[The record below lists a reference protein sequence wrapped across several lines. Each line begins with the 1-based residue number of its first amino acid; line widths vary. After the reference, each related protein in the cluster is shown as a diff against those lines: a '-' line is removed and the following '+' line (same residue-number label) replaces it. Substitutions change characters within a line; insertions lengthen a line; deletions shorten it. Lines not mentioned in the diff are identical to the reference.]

1 MEETLLSV
9 VIPTLNAASTLA
21 ATLDSLESQL
31 IGVDHEVIISDGTSS
46 DASRAISEAK
56 GARLISVARGRG
68 AQLAAGGN
76 AARGEW
82 LLFLHADTVL
92 GESWRMEAAAF
103 MASADNTQRAGV
115 FRLRFDDRARA
126 ARRLET
132 IATWRSRILGL
143 PYGDQGLLIARGF
156 YDSIGGFRPLPLM
169 EDVDIARRIGRRR
182 FVHFDAPAFTSAE
195 RYRRTGYIYRSTRN
209 LACLALF
216 FIGVKSRF
224 LVRFYG

>member
-1 MEETLLSV
+1 MEKTLLSV

-31 IGVDHEVIISDGTSS
+31 IGVDHEVIIADGASS
-46 DASRAISEAK
+46 DASRAISEEK

-68 AQLAAGGN
+68 AQLAAGGD
-76 AARGEW
+76 AARGDW

-92 GESWRMEAAAF
+92 DESWRMEAAAF
-103 MASADNTQRAGV
+103 MASAGNTQRAGV

-132 IATWRSRILGL
+132 IAAWRSQVLGL

-182 FVHFDAPAFTSAE
+182 VVHFDSPVFTSAE
-195 RYRRTGYIYRSTRN
+195 RYRRSGYIRRSARN
-209 LACLALF
+209 LTCLALF
-216 FIGVKSRF
+216 FIGVNSRF

>member
-103 MASADNTQRAGV
+103 MASADNTQRAGA

>member
-68 AQLAAGGN
+68 AQLSAGGN

-126 ARRLET
+126 ARCLET

-195 RYRRTGYIYRSTRN
+195 RYRRTGYIYCSTRN

-216 FIGVKSRF
+216 FIGVRSRF

>member
-1 MEETLLSV
+1 MEKTLLSV

-31 IGVDHEVIISDGTSS
+31 IGVDHEVIIADGASS
-46 DASRAISEAK
+46 DASRAISEEK
-56 GARLISVARGRG
+56 GARLISVVRGRG
-68 AQLAAGGN
+68 AQLAAGGD
-76 AARGEW
+76 AARGDW

-92 GESWRMEAAAF
+92 DESWRMEAAAF
-103 MASADNTQRAGV
+103 MASAGNTQRAGV

-132 IATWRSRILGL
+132 IAAWRSQVLGL

-182 FVHFDAPAFTSAE
+182 FVHFDSPVFTSAE
-195 RYRRTGYIYRSTRN
+195 RYRRSGYIRRSARN
-209 LACLALF
+209 LTCLALF
-216 FIGVKSRF
+216 FIGVNSRF

>member
-1 MEETLLSV
+1 MEKTLLSV

-31 IGVDHEVIISDGTSS
+31 IGVDHEVIIADGASS
-46 DASRAISEAK
+46 DASRAISEEK

-68 AQLAAGGN
+68 AQLAAGGD
-76 AARGEW
+76 AARGDW

-92 GESWRMEAAAF
+92 DESWRMEAAAF
-103 MASADNTQRAGV
+103 MASAGNTQRAGV

-132 IATWRSRILGL
+132 IAAWRSQVLGL

-182 FVHFDAPAFTSAE
+182 FVHFDSPVFTSAE
-195 RYRRTGYIYRSTRN
+195 RYRRSGYIRRSARN
-209 LACLALF
+209 LTCLALF
-216 FIGVKSRF
+216 FIGVNSRF

>member
-1 MEETLLSV
+1 MEKALLSV

-31 IGVDHEVIISDGTSS
+31 IGFDHEVVVADGASS
-46 DASRAISEAK
+46 DASRAIAEAK
-56 GARLISVARGRG
+56 GAILISVAYGRG
-68 AQLAAGGN
+68 TQLAAGGDT
-76 AARGEW
+76 ARGDW

-92 GESWRMEAAAF
+92 GEGWRIEAAAF
-103 MASADNTQRAGV
+103 MARAGNAERAGV
-115 FRLRFDDRARA
+115 FRLCFDDRAPT

-132 IATWRSRILGL
+132 MAAWRSRILGL

-156 YDSIGGFRPLPLM
+156 YDSIGGFRPLPIM

-195 RYRRTGYIYRSTRN
+195 RYRRSGYISRSARN
-209 LACLALF
+209 LTCLVLF
-216 FIGVKSRF
+216 FLGVKSRF
-224 LVRFYG
+224 LVRLYG